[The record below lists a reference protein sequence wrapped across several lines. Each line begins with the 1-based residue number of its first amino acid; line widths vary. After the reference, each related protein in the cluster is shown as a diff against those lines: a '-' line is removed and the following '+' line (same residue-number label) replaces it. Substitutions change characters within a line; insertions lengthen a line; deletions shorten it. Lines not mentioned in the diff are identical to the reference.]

1 MSQLKGLFLIMHV
14 GLIPTYLTDN
24 IDNETIK
31 ETIFYL
37 GNLANLSTF
46 EHLLMVHTGKVKR
59 SWKGLTDPAVE
70 ATLDVRKGS
79 ILTWRRGFCP
89 KELNKCTQDWQSWHQ
104 AFARWITIR
113 SWFFLKVYFAITN
126 LKNKGFL

>member
-31 ETIFYL
+31 EIIFYL

-89 KELNKCTQDWQSWHQ
+89 KEGNKCTQDWQSWHQ

-113 SWFFLKVYFAITN
+113 SWFFWKYILP
-126 LKNKGFL
+126 

>member
-14 GLIPTYLTDN
+14 DLIPTYLTDN

-31 ETIFYL
+31 EAIFYL
-37 GNLANLSTF
+37 ENLANLSTF

-89 KELNKCTQDWQSWHQ
+89 KEGNKCTQDWQSWHQ

-113 SWFFLKVYFAITN
+113 SWFFWKYILP
-126 LKNKGFL
+126 

>member
-1 MSQLKGLFLIMHV
+1 MCRNLDMSKLKGLFLIMHV

-70 ATLDVRKGS
+70 ATLDVQKGS
-79 ILTWRRGFCP
+79 ILTWRRGFCS
-89 KELNKCTQDWQSWHQ
+89 KEGNKCTQDWQSWHQ
-104 AFARWITIR
+104 AIARWIIIR
-113 SWFFLKVYFAITN
+113 SWFFWKYILP
-126 LKNKGFL
+126 